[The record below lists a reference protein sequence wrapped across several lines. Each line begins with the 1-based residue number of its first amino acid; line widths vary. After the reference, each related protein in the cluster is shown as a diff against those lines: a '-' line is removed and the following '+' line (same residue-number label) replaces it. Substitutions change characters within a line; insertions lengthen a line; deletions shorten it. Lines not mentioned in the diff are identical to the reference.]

1 MSYTR
6 ADAEAELIHRTSK
19 KMALVG
25 FAVTS
30 SGTNADLN
38 SPLATALRK
47 MGLPVAG
54 SKVADSDLSTLTA
67 AQYDEMLDRSEL
79 RLLQNIYQNI
89 DFANIEVGPRR
100 EELGQLADQVQQA
113 ISDLAGR
120 IQAEYG
126 VGASKL
132 YHGSITHDYA
142 AKGDDG
148 DIFPGIG
155 EI

>member
-6 ADAEAELIHRTSK
+6 ADAEAELVHRTSK

-25 FAVTS
+25 FATTVT
-30 SGTNADLN
+30 GTNADLN
-38 SPLATALRK
+38 SPLATSLRK

-54 SKVADSDLSTLTA
+54 SKVADGDLSTLTA
-67 AQYDEMLDRSEL
+67 AQYDEFLDRSEL

-89 DFANIEVGPRR
+89 DFTNIEVGPRR
-100 EELGQLADQVQQA
+100 EELGQLADQVQSA
-113 ISDLAGR
+113 ITDLSAR

-132 YHGSITHDYA
+132 GHGSITHDYA

>member
-6 ADAEAELIHRTSK
+6 ADAETELTHRTSK

-25 FAVTS
+25 FAVTN

-54 SKVADSDLSTLTA
+54 SKVADADMSLLTD
-67 AQYDEMLDRSEL
+67 AQYDEMLDRAEL

-89 DFANIEVGPRR
+89 DFTNIEVGPRR
-100 EELGQLADQVQQA
+100 EELGQLADQTEKA
-113 ISDLAGR
+113 IGDLEAR
-120 IQAEYG
+120 IKAEYG

-132 YHGSITHDYA
+132 GVGSITHDYA

-148 DIFPGIG
+148 DIFPGLG